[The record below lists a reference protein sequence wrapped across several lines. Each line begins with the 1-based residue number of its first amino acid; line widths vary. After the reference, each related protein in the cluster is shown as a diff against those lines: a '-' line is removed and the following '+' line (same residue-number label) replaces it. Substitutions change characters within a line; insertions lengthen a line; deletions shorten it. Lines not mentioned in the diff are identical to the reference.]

1 MLAAAGS
8 VLAGRVGIT
17 VYPCQEHT
25 LSPQEKG
32 GGYWL
37 GGTLLDF
44 FTLVS
49 ELSNPLEFLR
59 CLLETV
65 QRAGP
70 GMGRT
75 AGFGWNLDQRLGF
88 QGPPKV
94 PCTCRIQAGPKTLGP
109 SPGKDLVVPH

>member
-25 LSPQEKG
+25 LNPQEKG

-37 GGTLLDF
+37 GGMLLDF

-49 ELSNPLEFLR
+49 ELNNPLEFLR

-75 AGFGWNLDQRLGF
+75 AGFGWNLDQRLDF
-88 QGPPKV
+88 QAPP
-94 PCTCRIQAGPKTLGP
+94 PESTLH
-109 SPGKDLVVPH
+109 L